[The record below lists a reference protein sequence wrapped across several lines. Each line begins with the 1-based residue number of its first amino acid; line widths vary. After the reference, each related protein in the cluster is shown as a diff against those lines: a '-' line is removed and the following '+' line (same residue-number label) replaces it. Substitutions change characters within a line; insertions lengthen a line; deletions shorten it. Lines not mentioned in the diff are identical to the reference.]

1 MTLPS
6 PFNGNFE
13 AMIPSPFRLLFFLI
27 FLSAGEFFAGC
38 TVSEDYANPLDPQ
51 NLRTAGSP
59 IGLELLPGDEQVILT
74 WEDNGHAGI
83 EGYRIYRRFTGDA
96 DSTFEFVGEV
106 LGEGG
111 ERPATEFIDTQNLKN
126 DQLDDVSGA
135 PLRYIYRIS
144 YIDANGV
151 EVPDPNAPPA
161 EDEEPHRMWQTAST
175 TPSIAPP
182 VPNVIVGDELDDLT
196 VKLFWQD
203 YRPPDDFEIFRVTAS
218 RRSVRGDF
226 LPFELLA
233 ELSRDEP
240 YFFDRSFDKDEVD
253 KIYHIAAVDK
263 FGVEGVKVIQVASP
277 NLPPA
282 PPQNVR
288 VAFGL
293 RGRRYDAYI
302 SWSKNKEPDIAGYQI
317 YATKEARSGPVVKQ
331 NLISRRRTDEKDTS
345 VTLTGE
351 EFILDGQDVLPRR
364 YFITAFDD
372 THHRNGSRDESE
384 IVEAKP

>member
-1 MTLPS
+1 MA
-6 PFNGNFE
+6 G
-13 AMIPSPFRLLFFLI
+13 FFV
-27 FLSAGEFFAGC
+27 SC
-38 TVSEDYANPLDPQ
+38 TGSEDYTNPLDPQ

-59 IGLELLPGDEQVILT
+59 IGLELLPGDEQVTLT

-83 EGYRIYRRFTGDA
+83 LGYRIYRRFSGDA
-96 DSTFEFVGEV
+96 DSTFEFVGEI
-106 LGEGG
+106 LGDGG

-126 DQLDDVSGA
+126 DQLDNVSGA

-161 EDEEPHRMWQTAST
+161 EGEEPRRMWQTAST

-182 VPNVIVGDELDDLT
+182 IPNVIVGDELDDLT

-203 YRPPDDFEIFRVTAS
+203 YQAPDDFETFRVSAS
-218 RRSVRGDF
+218 RRGVSGDF

-233 ELSRDEP
+233 ELPRDQP
-240 YFFDRSFDKDEVD
+240 YFFDRGFDKDEVD

-263 FGVEGVKVIQVASP
+263 FGVEGLKVIQVASP
-277 NLPPA
+277 NLPPT

-288 VAFGL
+288 IAFGL

-302 SWSKNKEPDIAGYQI
+302 SWSKNKEPDVAGYQI
-317 YATKEARSGPVVKQ
+317 YATKEARSGPVARQ
-331 NLISRRRTDEKDTS
+331 DLISRRRTDEKDTS
-345 VTLTGE
+345 VTLTAE
-351 EFILDGQDVLPRR
+351 EFILDGQDQVPRR

-384 IVEAKP
+384 IVEAQP